1 MNASLNRTSL
11 CWAIY
16 ALSWAAA
23 TGYLA
28 ASGGDWGFPI
38 ASLLIFGLGG
48 SGLVWLLTRRSDA
61 PPVPVRRPVVEL
73 AATVAYLLVYATLF
87 LGPVMAWTHSIA
99 DPRSHA
105 VITAAVKLVAHVG
118 LPVLLLWALRA
129 PLRPLFDTGLGRR
142 GFWPVLVI
150 VGGLLIALLAV
161 VSPSLKDIAATG
173 AGVGTL
179 LWAVP
184 LNFIAISLV
193 AGLNEEFLFRA
204 VLQSRLAAV
213 LRTAAGAIPITS
225 IIFALAHWPGLYLRG
240 GPGTDGWST
249 DPWQVAAFTIATLSP
264 LSLMLGTAWWR
275 TRSLLLVVLLHG
287 SVDFLPS
294 LAEFITTWAG

>member
-1 MNASLNRTSL
+1 MKGMASRTRL
-11 CWAIY
+11 CWAVY
-16 ALSWAAA
+16 ALFWAVS
-23 TGYLA
+23 TLYLA

-38 ASLLIFGLGG
+38 ASLLIFGMGG
-48 SGLVWLLTRRSDA
+48 SGLVWVLTRRSDA
-61 PPVPVRRPVVEL
+61 PPVPVRRPTVEL
-73 AATVAYLLVYATLF
+73 AATLAYLILYATLF
-87 LGPVMAWTHSIA
+87 LGPVMAWTHSIT

-129 PLRPLFDTGLGRR
+129 PLRPLFDSGLGRR
-142 GFWPVLVI
+142 GVWPTLLI
-150 VGGLLIALLAV
+150 VGGLLIALLAL
-161 VSPSLKDIAATG
+161 VSPSLKEVAATG
-173 AGVGTL
+173 AGIGTL
-179 LWAVP
+179 LWAAP
-184 LNFIAISLV
+184 LNFVAISLV

-213 LRTAAGAIPITS
+213 LKSPSGAIPIAS
-225 IIFALAHWPGLYLRG
+225 ILFALAHWPGLYWRG

-275 TRSLLLVVLLHG
+275 TRSLLLVVVLHG
-287 SVDFLPS
+287 SVDLLPS